1 MIRKYINRMK
11 TGKALVVDGILSE
24 VLKEVA
30 QEILSPLS
38 IMFTKSWIVKCLE
51 TGDRLMSLFC
61 LKAEEKVR
69 RRNIVLSV

>member
-30 QEILSPLS
+30 QEISSPLS
-38 IMFTKSWIVKCLE
+38 TVFTKSCIVKRLE
-51 TGDRLMSLFC
+51 TG
-61 LKAEEKVR
+61 
-69 RRNIVLSV
+69 